1 MCGITLNAGGESNMP
16 TKLLAIAMV
25 LTSLFGAQQAVA
37 KSSTKTKT
45 TATTK
50 KKHHKKHPK
59 KAATTRIMALT
70 A

>member
-1 MCGITLNAGGESNMP
+1 MCVISLNAGGESNMT

-25 LTSLFGAQQAVA
+25 LTSLFGAQQAIA

-50 KKHHKKHPK
+50 KKHKKHPK
-59 KAATTRIMALT
+59 KAAATRIMAPT

>member
-1 MCGITLNAGGESNMP
+1 MCVISLNAGGESNMT

-25 LTSLFGAQQAVA
+25 LTSLFGAQQAIA

-50 KKHHKKHPK
+50 KKHKKHPK
-59 KAATTRIMALT
+59 KAAATRLT
-70 A
+70 APTA

>member
-1 MCGITLNAGGESNMP
+1 MCGITLNAEGESNMT
-16 TKLLAIAMV
+16 TKLLTIAMV
-25 LTSLFGAQQAVA
+25 LTSLFGAQLA

-59 KAATTRIMALT
+59 KAAATRIMAPT